1 MISLKIEI
9 KNNKLCY
16 INCEYKEI
24 MWNKQRAEVTECRVK
39 MFTSSFGN
47 QRNETDKE
55 EFHTFRKFC
64 KDFLQENIHGQEA
77 H

>member
-1 MISLKIEI
+1 
-9 KNNKLCY
+9 
-16 INCEYKEI
+16 
-24 MWNKQRAEVTECRVK
+24 